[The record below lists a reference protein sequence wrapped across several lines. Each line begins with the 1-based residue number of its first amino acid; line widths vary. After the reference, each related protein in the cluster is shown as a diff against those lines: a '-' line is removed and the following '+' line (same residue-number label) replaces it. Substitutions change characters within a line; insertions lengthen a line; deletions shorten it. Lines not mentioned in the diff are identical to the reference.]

1 VKLRYVG
8 PAPSPDAV
16 LPLPEGWPAYDHDE
30 TQQSEIDAKIASGF
44 YRAASRSSKGGMNN
58 ASDSQS
64 AEIHGRAGGDEG
76 DASGSDENSAR

>member
-1 VKLRYVG
+1 MKLRYVG

-16 LPLPEGWPAYDHDE
+16 LPLPEGWPAYDHEE

-44 YRAASRSSKGGMNN
+44 YRAVARSKGGVSN

-64 AEIHGRAGGDEG
+64 AEIHGRAGSDEG
-76 DASGSDENSAR
+76 NAPGSDKNSAR